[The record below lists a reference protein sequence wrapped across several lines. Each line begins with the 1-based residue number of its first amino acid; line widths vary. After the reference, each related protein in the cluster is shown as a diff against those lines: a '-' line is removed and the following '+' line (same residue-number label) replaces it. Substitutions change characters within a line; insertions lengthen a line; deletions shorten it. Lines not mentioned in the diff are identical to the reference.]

1 MADAQPVGDRILTVP
16 NALSVVRLAF
26 IPLFLYLFLV
36 AKADGWAVIVLM
48 ISGFTDW
55 ADGKIARLMNQS
67 SHLGMLLDPA
77 ADRLYMLATPI
88 AFAIRGV
95 IPWWLILTLMG
106 RDLILTLALPIVR
119 SRGIEALPVIYIG
132 KAATFALMSAFPLVL
147 VGQWDSWWARI
158 VGPCGWAF
166 LIWGL
171 GMYLWTFVLYLA
183 QVVMIVRT
191 LPRVGPKTDP
201 KGSTS
206 HA

>member
-36 AKADGWAVIVLM
+36 TKADGWAVIVLM

-158 VGPCGWAF
+158 IGPCGWAF